1 MKSGRGSS
9 VTPLQAF
16 KRVFPTVSI
25 QGRSTGERRVVVLK
39 ADGLVDVVG
48 PWTTED
54 DLSEYLVLLTR
65 DAGDKH

>member
-1 MKSGRGSS
+1 M
-9 VTPLQAF
+9 
-16 KRVFPTVSI
+16 VSI
-25 QGRSTGERRVVVLK
+25 QARSTGERRVVVLK

-54 DLSEYLVLLTR
+54 DLSEYLVLLAR